1 MRHSVVL
8 ATWTLLL
15 ASPARAD
22 AFGEVQT
29 PRTLGMG
36 GANRA
41 LGSSN
46 DALLYSPGGM
56 AMSKR
61 YSIDGVYS
69 YGGADHITQAQ
80 LSAVDSKTGP
90 VAAGLAYTRIWG
102 NPSGSNPSLTRI
114 YGGTA
119 FALGS
124 LGVGLTVQNVRGHF
138 TDAGVVK
145 EQSLWNGNVGLQLLL
160 GELLSVAAAYQNVL
174 KADDPR
180 IMPPSLGIGAAVR
193 TGAINVAGDWRF
205 DMRDAGPRRSAWGL
219 GGELFLYD
227 MFAVRGGLRR
237 GPTDPAATGEDR
249 TFISGGLGALSA
261 SGGLNVAAE
270 KALRGGQEWTL
281 IGSMQFFM

>member
-1 MRHSVVL
+1 MRHSVALVACVL
-8 ATWTLLL
+8 FS

-22 AFGEVQT
+22 VFGEVQT
-29 PRTLGMG
+29 PRTLAMG

-41 LGSSN
+41 LGGSN
-46 DALLYSPGGM
+46 DALLYSPGGI
-56 AMSKR
+56 ALSKR
-61 YSIDGVYS
+61 YSIDAVYA
-69 YGGADHITQAQ
+69 YGGTDHITQAQ

-114 YGGTA
+114 YGGAA
-119 FALGS
+119 FALGA
-124 LGVGLTVQNVRGHF
+124 LGVGLTVHNVRGQF
-138 TDAGVVK
+138 TDGGVGK
-145 EQSLWNGNVGLQLLL
+145 EQNLWNGNVGVQLLL

-174 KADDPR
+174 KVDDPR
-180 IMPPSLGIGAAVR
+180 MMPPSFGVGAAVR
-193 TGAINVAGDWRF
+193 TGAINVAGDMRF
-205 DMRDAGPRRSAWGL
+205 DMRDTASRRTAWGL
-219 GGELFLYD
+219 GTELFLYD

-237 GPTDPAATGEDR
+237 GPTDPAGTGEGR

-261 SGGLNVAAE
+261 SGALNVAAE